1 MKTFDVISSAIAN
14 AFRSK
19 TRTLLTIL
27 AIFIGAFTL
36 TITTGLGTG
45 INNYITQT
53 VSEIGSDNVMTVTHT
68 VTQDSTPGSTPQK
81 YDSDAV
87 TTQTGPVSTSADP
100 ITQSD
105 LDAIGKIDGVQS
117 VKAVKQ
123 ISVNYIQHGN
133 GTPYTISVGSVL
145 PGVNISLADGEQPDA
160 NSSERQV
167 VIPANFVSVLGFSS
181 NTDAI
186 GKEITFGLSDATGTA
201 QTVNATIVGISEDT
215 GITGQSAASPNDA
228 LTDALY
234 SAQSKGRASDSTAN
248 YASATITFN
257 PNASDTATQDLK
269 DRLSDAGY
277 TATTLDDTLGS
288 FTSVI
293 DAIVLVLNAFAVIA
307 LLAAGFGIINTL
319 YMSVQE
325 RTREIGLMKA
335 MGMGSGKIFAL
346 FSYEATFI
354 GFLGSLVGVG
364 LGLLAGFTVGNQ
376 LATTMFSSLP
386 GLTLFGFNGTSVAE
400 IVLLVMAIAFLAGT
414 LPAIRAARQDPIES
428 LRYE

>member
-105 LDAIGKIDGVQS
+105 LDAIDEIDGVQS